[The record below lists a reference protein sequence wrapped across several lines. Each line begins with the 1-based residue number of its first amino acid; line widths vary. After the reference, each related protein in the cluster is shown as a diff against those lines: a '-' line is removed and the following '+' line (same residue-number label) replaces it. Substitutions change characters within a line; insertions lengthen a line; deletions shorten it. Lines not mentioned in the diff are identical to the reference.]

1 MCRCELRVRWK
12 LSSAHSAATTRPYW
26 QTHCMFPSV
35 FISVLNY
42 CITFALCMLLHCF
55 SEDLWYMC
63 HERSTGVCIENALFF
78 SFFFSISRAKH
89 TVTKQMSF
97 SNEQQLAPIVF
108 GLPSMLQ
115 NSLFHVLPTC
125 YICMSSAVAEW
136 HCDFTSTLTYITGQ
150 VVAAMLNFT
159 VLTTCCS
166 VTVFSVCAYL
176 HTNMFETSRVL

>member
-78 SFFFSISRAKH
+78 FFFLQYFTRKAHCHQTNELFKWTATCTYSVWITIDVAEFTVSRFAH
-89 TVTKQMSF
+89 
-97 SNEQQLAPIVF
+97 L
-108 GLPSMLQ
+108 LYL
-115 NSLFHVLPTC
+115 HVLGGGR
-125 YICMSSAVAEW
+125 MALRLHFNANLHHWSSCGRHA
-136 HCDFTSTLTYITGQ
+136 
-150 VVAAMLNFT
+150 
-159 VLTTCCS
+159 
-166 VTVFSVCAYL
+166 
-176 HTNMFETSRVL
+176 

>member
-42 CITFALCMLLHCF
+42 CITFALCMFFNIVLVRTCGTCA
-55 SEDLWYMC
+55 M
-63 HERSTGVCIENALFF
+63 NAAQVYALKMLFF
-78 SFFFSISRAKH
+78 FFFSISRAKH
-89 TVTKQMSF
+89 IVTKQMSF

-115 NSLFHVLPTC
+115 NSVFHVLATC

-136 HCDFTSTLTYITGQ
+136 HCGFTSTLTCITGQ
-150 VVAAMLNFT
+150 VVATMLNFT

-166 VTVFSVCAYL
+166 VTVFSVCAYYL
-176 HTNMFETSRVL
+176 HTNMFETSRVF